1 MTFPNTHKAEA
12 WMSLT
17 LSALNTLTTFPGQEV
32 KHKDLMEHIA
42 SLPGFPGWGHWG
54 TAPMGKK
61 TVQRGFRAVSL
72 AAGKLKSAGEITSP
86 RRGYFVVV
94 SPTTTTP
101 DLGIWA
107 TDAGLGSTAP
117 APEPVAAPEPA
128 PEPTPAPAPAP
139 EPAEQAPGVVFDP
152 AVQARSLTVR
162 GYDSDPALR
171 AMKAANTRCFGSFSP
186 RSSPCADCPLAG
198 ACWDARVASFSRLQA
213 DLNAAFQQR
222 VAEEE
227 ARLAEEQRLAQERE
241 AARLAAAQVAEIREG
256 DLPEGAEVIQAPFP
270 TPCASCGTDIPRG
283 DHYVFIK
290 GRGCLHPR
298 CVGGA

>member
-1 MTFPNTHKAEA
+1 MTFPSTHRAEA

-17 LSALNTLTTFPGQEV
+17 LSALNTLTLTPGQEI
-32 KHKDLMEHIA
+32 KHKDLMEYLA

-72 AAGKLKSAGEITSP
+72 AAGKLKASGKITSP

-94 SPTTTTP
+94 SPTTPT
-101 DLGIWA
+101 DIWA
-107 TDAGLGSTAP
+107 NDAPFGSTEPVVEP
-117 APEPVAAPEPA
+117 APVAAPE

-171 AMKAANTRCFGSFSP
+171 AMKAADTRCFGSFSP
-186 RSSPCADCPLAG
+186 RSSQCADCPLAG
-198 ACWDARVASFSRLQA
+198 ACWDARVASFSRLA
-213 DLNAAFQQR
+213 SDLNAAFQQR

-256 DLPEGAEVIQAPFP
+256 DLPEGSEVIQAPFP
-270 TPCASCGTDIPRG
+270 TPCAHCGTDIPRG

-298 CVGGA
+298 CVGGV

>member
-1 MTFPNTHKAEA
+1 MTFPTTHKAEA

-17 LSALNTLTTFPGQEV
+17 LSALNYLTLNPGQEI
-32 KHKDLMEHIA
+32 KHKDLTAYLA
-42 SLPGFPGWGHWG
+42 SLPGFPGWDHWG

-72 AAGKLKSAGEITSP
+72 AAGKLKAAGKIESP

-94 SPTTTTP
+94 SPTTT
-101 DLGIWA
+101 
-107 TDAGLGSTAP
+107 AP
-117 APEPVAAPEPA
+117 APAPAPVAAPEPA
-128 PEPTPAPAPAP
+128 PVAAPEPEPTPAPAPAP

-162 GYDSDPALR
+162 GYDNDPGLR

-186 RSSPCADCPLAG
+186 RSSQCADCPLAG
-198 ACWDARVASFSRLQA
+198 ACWDARVASFSRLSS

-227 ARLAEEQRLAQERE
+227 ARLAEEQRQAQERE
-241 AARLAAAQVAEIREG
+241 AARLAAEKIAEIREG
-256 DLPEGAEVIQAPFP
+256 DLPEGSEVIQAPFP